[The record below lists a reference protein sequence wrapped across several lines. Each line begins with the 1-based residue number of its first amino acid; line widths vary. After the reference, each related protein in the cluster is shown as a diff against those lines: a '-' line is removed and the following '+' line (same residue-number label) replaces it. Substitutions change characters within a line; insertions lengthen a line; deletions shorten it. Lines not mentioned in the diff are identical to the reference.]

1 MNLFTVSPLSTALLV
16 RPNLF
21 SDIQR
26 KTTSQHPLPTSSYK
40 KLEGVL
46 IEQMLTFSVDQP
58 DVTPLWSLQVLYF
71 FYFSRDKACRD
82 HKKNVIRIGYI
93 HKAYCIFLL
102 YSFLVVVVRIT
113 VFPCRNKSVMW
124 SFFNYFVVETIPR
137 VPTYKSLSAIGIT
150 VLCNTLFW
158 VPQNRF
164 EIVSW
169 NEGRHL

>member
-16 RPNLF
+16 RPNIF

-40 KLEGVL
+40 KLGRCS
-46 IEQMLTFSVDQP
+46 QWTNVDIFCWP
-58 DVTPLWSLQVLYF
+58 ARCDSLVVFTSFIF
-71 FYFSRDKACRD
+71 FYFSRDKACSD
-82 HKKNVIRIGYI
+82 HKKNMIRIGYI

-124 SFFNYFVVETIPR
+124 SFFNYFTNLI
-137 VPTYKSLSAIGIT
+137 TYLIT
-150 VLCNTLFW
+150 VLCDTLFC

-164 EIVSW
+164 GDCTKKW
-169 NEGRHL
+169 K

>member
-16 RPNLF
+16 RPNIF

-26 KTTSQHPLPTSSYK
+26 KTTSQHPLPTSYK
-40 KLEGVL
+40 KFRRCS
-46 IEQMLTFSVDQP
+46 QWKNVDIFCWP
-58 DVTPLWSLQVLYF
+58 ARCDSLVVFTSFIF
-71 FYFSRDKACRD
+71 FYFSRDKACSD
-82 HKKNVIRIGYI
+82 HKKNMIRIGYI

-124 SFFNYFVVETIPR
+124 SFFNYFIWN
-137 VPTYKSLSAIGIT
+137 YYMSSNIWIALAIGIT
-150 VLCNTLFW
+150 TLCDTLFC

>member
-58 DVTPLWSLQVLYF
+58 DVTPLWSFQALLF

-93 HKAYCIFLL
+93 HKAHIAYYCI
-102 YSFLVVVVRIT
+102 V
-113 VFPCRNKSVMW
+113 
-124 SFFNYFVVETIPR
+124 
-137 VPTYKSLSAIGIT
+137 SL
-150 VLCNTLFW
+150 
-158 VPQNRF
+158 
-164 EIVSW
+164 
-169 NEGRHL
+169 